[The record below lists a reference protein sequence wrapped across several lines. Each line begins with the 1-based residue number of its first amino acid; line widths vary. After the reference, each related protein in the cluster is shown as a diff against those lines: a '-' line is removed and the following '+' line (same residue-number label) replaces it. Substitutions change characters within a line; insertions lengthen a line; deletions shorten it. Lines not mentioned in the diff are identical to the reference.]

1 MVAVDRDLFAC
12 FHDCCDRQANESRDR
27 RAFMHSVWRHA
38 GRRIA
43 SGYMAL
49 YRVHSSF
56 SYGYWA
62 GRGIL
67 WNLVQGDGDCAC
79 HAACRTDLQRLGGA
93 INCRTGRNVRTAG
106 DVKHGR
112 TTFHRFDT
120 HDNWHF
126 TLKRRILA
134 ALICVFLIIPFTAEA
149 ESIGDELDRIM
160 SSIDFSGLEDITLTL
175 SQEKQDVSV
184 METVKLLASGEGISP
199 FDVLTNVFQTFARQV
214 SRLGSL
220 AVSIVIPVILSSLVT
235 AFSTTGKA
243 PDKLGKNLGLLVVL
257 VPVILAVISE
267 LEYVGEAITDTTEKM
282 NRILPL
288 LLTLLTAVGGSASSV
303 FLHPVVV
310 AASGSMVYLARE
322 VVLRLVMCTCAVTTV
337 NHLSDRA
344 HLSRLARL
352 LKSAVCWLLG
362 VSFTIFLGTMSIQG
376 ICSASF
382 DGVAIRA
389 AKYAIDNFVPIVGGM
404 FADTMDTLVGC
415 TLIVKNALGVTAMLI
430 LGGVM
435 MLPIVRAFSVAAVMK
450 ICAALLEPVAQKETV
465 DAIEDFSGLIVLF
478 LVTMLCVFTM
488 YFLLIVQIL
497 LVGNLTVMLR

>member
-1 MVAVDRDLFAC
+1 
-12 FHDCCDRQANESRDR
+12 
-27 RAFMHSVWRHA
+27 
-38 GRRIA
+38 
-43 SGYMAL
+43 
-49 YRVHSSF
+49 
-56 SYGYWA
+56 
-62 GRGIL
+62 
-67 WNLVQGDGDCAC
+67 
-79 HAACRTDLQRLGGA
+79 
-93 INCRTGRNVRTAG
+93 
-106 DVKHGR
+106 
-112 TTFHRFDT
+112 
-120 HDNWHF
+120 
-126 TLKRRILA
+126 
-134 ALICVFLIIPFTAEA
+134 
-149 ESIGDELDRIM
+149 M

-344 HLSRLARL
+344 HLSRLAQL